1 MTKFNLVAVGGT
13 FDHFHRGHKDFLNF
27 ALKQGK
33 KIIIGLTSDYYIK
46 KNAEKNGIEPYKKRK
61 QYLNGFIE
69 EIKVKEKTKIIAIN
83 DLFGPTLKKNL
94 PIDAIV
100 VSENSLKGAEII
112 NMTRVKNNQ
121 PPLIILM
128 KLMVKGEDG
137 IVISSKRIRNGE
149 INRDGKPYINHKWL
163 FSTLVLPDTLR
174 ADLKKPMGTLY
185 KNGIFNEKQTDFSR
199 IITVGDFVTKSFNDR
214 SFEQKISVVDYLVNR
229 KNKFSS
235 FKELG
240 FKGDEKVI
248 EVSNPA
254 GCLTSSLFKSVS
266 EVLDLANSAKR
277 LIFKINGEEDLSV
290 LPFLL
295 LAPLGFIIF
304 YGQPGFGI
312 VKVAVTEENK
322 EKAYKIVNSF
332 TTRGH

>member
-13 FDHFHRGHKDFLNF
+13 FDHFHKGHKDFLNF

-46 KNAEKNGIEPYKKRK
+46 KNTEKNGIEPYKKRK
-61 QYLNGFIE
+61 QYLNSFLAE
-69 EIKVKEKTKIIAIN
+69 KKAREKTEIIPIN

-112 NMTRVKNNQ
+112 NISRSKNNQ
-121 PPLIILM
+121 PALLILM
-128 KLMVKGEDG
+128 KLMVKGEDEV
-137 IVISSKRIRNGE
+137 VISSKRIRNGE
-149 INRDGKPYINHKWL
+149 INRNGRRYINPKWL
-163 FSTLVLPDTLR
+163 FSKLVLPGALR
-174 ADLKKPMGTLY
+174 NNLKKPMDTLY
-185 KNGIFNEKQTDFSR
+185 KNGIFNEKKTDFSR
-199 IITVGDFVTKSFNDR
+199 VITVGDFVTKSFNEKSLD
-214 SFEQKISVVDYLVNR
+214 QKISVVDYLVNR
-229 KNKFSS
+229 KNEFSS

-240 FKGDEKVI
+240 FKGNEKVL

-254 GCLTSSLFKSVS
+254 GCLTPPLFKSVS
-266 EVLDLANSAKR
+266 EILNLANSAKR
-277 LIFKINGEEDLSV
+277 LILKINGEEDLSV

-295 LAPLGFIIF
+295 LAPLGFTIF
-304 YGQPGFGI
+304 YGQPSCGI
-312 VKVAVTEENK
+312 VKVEVTEENK
-322 EKAYKIVNSF
+322 EKAYKIVKSF